1 MAKVKKLSGFTTTEP
16 RTETPLERTIRASKE
31 ITDAET
37 KEREDKRARLRKA
50 RRESAAEAPDKPTS

>member
-1 MAKVKKLSGFTTTEP
+1 MAKVKKLSGFTITEP

-37 KEREDKRARLRKA
+37 KEREDKRARLRNA
-50 RRESAAEAPDKPTS
+50 RRESEAEAPDKPTS